1 MFENIIVRE
10 DVDKYMSELREWL
23 AETADDPAEEMS
35 DFFAARLEG
44 YEDHICP
51 WREDYRI
58 LAETLPEGIQT
69 LLDLGCGTGLELDE
83 IFPRFPGLSVTGI
96 DISAAM
102 LNRFREKHPDKRI
115 DFIEG
120 DYFSVDFGSD
130 FDCAVAFQTL
140 HHFAAERK
148 YELFCKI
155 YCALKAGG
163 SFIYTDYFACCD
175 EEERLL
181 SREYSRRCG
190 DLPAG
195 RYVHFDIPLTLP
207 HEAEM
212 LQRAGFSVTARSVP
226 NAVMVTAKK

>member
-1 MFENIIVRE
+1 MFENIIIRD

-23 AETADDPAEEMS
+23 TETADDPAEEMS

-44 YEDHICP
+44 YEEHMSP
-51 WREDYRI
+51 WREGYRI

-83 IFPRFPGLSVTGI
+83 IFPRFPGLLVTGV

-102 LNRFREKHPDKRI
+102 LNRLREKHPDKRM
-115 DFIEG
+115 DLIEG
-120 DYFSVDFGSD
+120 DYFAVDFGSD

-140 HHFAAERK
+140 HHFTAEKK

-155 YCALKAGG
+155 YGALKAGG
-163 SFIYTDYFACCD
+163 SFIYTDYFACCG

-181 SREYSRRCG
+181 PGEYSRRCG

-207 HEAEM
+207 HEAEL